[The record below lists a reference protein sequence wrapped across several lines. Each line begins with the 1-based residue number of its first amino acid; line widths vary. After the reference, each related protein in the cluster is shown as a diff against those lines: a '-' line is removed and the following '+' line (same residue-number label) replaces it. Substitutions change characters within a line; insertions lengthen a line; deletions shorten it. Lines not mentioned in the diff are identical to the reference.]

1 MSQTPEDFDWS
12 LTTWEGARRAQL
24 RHALRLTLRERLQ
37 VLDDMNEV
45 AEHFRHMR
53 ETGKFSTARPAPART
68 PASEAPAAHQPEA
81 RYGTSEE
88 ADSDDGGA

>member
-1 MSQTPEDFDWS
+1 M
-12 LTTWEGARRAQL
+12 TTWEGARRAQL

-53 ETGKFSTARPAPART
+53 ETDMEGARQLKKLAGDQDRG
-68 PASEAPAAHQPEA
+68 E
-81 RYGTSEE
+81 
-88 ADSDDGGA
+88 